1 MAVMNIVKL
10 GTDGFAIQSGNQ
22 PNQNVTYS
30 FLYLAGGATRQL
42 TSATNYLYQFKHRQ
56 CLAKTKAL

>member
-22 PNQNVTYS
+22 PNQNVTCS
-30 FLYLAGGATRQL
+30 FLYLAGDATRQL
-42 TSATNYLYQFKHRQ
+42 TSATNYPYQFKHRQ